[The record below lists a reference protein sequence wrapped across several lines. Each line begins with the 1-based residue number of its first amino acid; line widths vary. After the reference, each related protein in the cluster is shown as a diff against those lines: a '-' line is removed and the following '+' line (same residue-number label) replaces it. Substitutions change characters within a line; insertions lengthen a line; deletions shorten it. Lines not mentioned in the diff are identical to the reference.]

1 MDKARFQETVAILSA
16 MIIPVVLIMATLSLI
31 LSTSTRSGKVIDRV
45 RELLKMINPDYN
57 NQSGKKDLDEEMH
70 HTLDVLRMMAIRSKF
85 LQQSLWFQYLALCD
99 FFATSIFLAIIKLT
113 PLNFYAV
120 PLVLGLIG
128 IVLLFGASIMLVF
141 ESRYAVRALNKE
153 LKIAFKKFDAL

>member
-1 MDKARFQETVAILSA
+1 MDKDKFQETVAILSA
-16 MIIPVVLIMATLSLI
+16 MIIPVILIMATLSLI

-45 RELLKMINPDYN
+45 RELLKIINLDYN
-57 NQSGKKDLDEEMH
+57 SKSQKINSDEETR
-70 HTLDVLRMMAIRSKF
+70 HTLEILHMMAIRSKY

-128 IVLLFGASIMLVF
+128 VVLLFGASVMLVF
-141 ESRYAVRALNKE
+141 ESRYAVNALNKE
-153 LKIAFKKFDAL
+153 LKVAFKKFDTH

>member
-1 MDKARFQETVAILSA
+1 MDQVKFQDTIGILSA

-31 LSTSTRSGKVIDRV
+31 LTTSTRAGKVMDRV
-45 RELLKMINPDYN
+45 RELINLINQDYN
-57 NQSGKKDLDEEMH
+57 NKPENKEIKKETRYSIE
-70 HTLDVLRMMAIRSKF
+70 VLRIMAIRSKF
-85 LQQSLWFQYLALCD
+85 LQHSLWFQYLALCD
-99 FFATSIFLAIIKLT
+99 FFATSIFLAVIKLT

-141 ESRYAVRALNKE
+141 ESRYAVKGLNKE
-153 LKIAFKKFDAL
+153 LKIAFKKIDSQ